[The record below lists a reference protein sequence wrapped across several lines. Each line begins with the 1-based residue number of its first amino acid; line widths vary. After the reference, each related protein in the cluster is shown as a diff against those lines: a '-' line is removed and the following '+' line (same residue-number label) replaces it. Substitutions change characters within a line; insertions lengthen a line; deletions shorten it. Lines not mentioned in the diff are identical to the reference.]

1 MEPGGLGP
9 AKAEVDALNRTA
21 QLPSI
26 PKAALQNIC
35 AVNGL
40 SRGGNK
46 ADLQRRIISREYTY
60 LPTYLTYLSHNAH
73 ILTSRSNFPHLT
85 SPQNLRPNPYAPEM
99 LSLAQRVLTLI
110 K

>member
-9 AKAEVDALNRTA
+9 AKADVDALNRTA

-26 PKAALQNIC
+26 PKAALQTIC

-60 LPTYLTYLSHNAH
+60 LP
-73 ILTSRSNFPHLT
+73 ILPTSVTTPTSSPADLT
-85 SPQNLRPNPYAPEM
+85 SPA
-99 LSLAQRVLTLI
+99 
-110 K
+110 